1 MKFLSID
8 SPLMQ
13 GLGKLADLMLL
24 NLLALVCCIP
34 LVTIGASMT
43 ALYYTTLKIVRDE
56 EVYIA
61 RHFLK
66 AFKQNFKQSTAVWL
80 IQVVVMAVLG
90 IDYYL
95 MLSATTQT
103 EFPLVMQVMLMV
115 VTVIAITTFMFVYP
129 VMSKFDNNLRN
140 TLKNAF
146 LMGFM
151 QLPKIALMVVFW
163 LAPAAIA
170 IFAFQLFPLVVLF
183 GMSIPAFLSSMLY
196 NKFFLRMEEK
206 MIERA
211 REAGELPAEPGS
223 EDEHIFSDTIDPAL
237 EAKDTNQQ

>member
-24 NLLALVCCIP
+24 NILTLICCIP
-34 LVTIGASMT
+34 IVTIGASMT
-43 ALYYTTLKIVRDE
+43 ALYYMTLKIVRDE
-56 EVYIA
+56 EVYITKG
-61 RHFLK
+61 FFK

-80 IQVVVMAVLG
+80 IQLVVMVVLG
-90 IDYYL
+90 LDYYL
-95 MLSATTQT
+95 MFGGNTES

-140 TLKNAF
+140 TLKNSF

-151 QLPKIALMVVFW
+151 QLPKVVVMVVLW
-163 LAPAAIA
+163 VAPVIIA
-170 IFAFQLFPLVVLF
+170 IFAIQVFPLVVLF
-183 GMSIPAFLSSMLY
+183 GMSLPAFASSLMY
-196 NKFFLRMEEK
+196 NKFFKRMEERMMEK
-206 MIERA
+206 A
-211 REAGELPAEPGS
+211 REAGEAPKEPGS
-223 EDEHIFSDTIDPAL
+223 EDEHIFSDTIDPSI
-237 EAKDTNQQ
+237 EEKGPKQ